1 MSQFFLYLLPLSS
14 GREGNPLSPLLSRR
28 RGEEDNMNPVF
39 SHSHK
44 VLLLPEK
51 LGATFFV
58 PICDALKTFPKHFNP
73 FRTIALFL
81 NHLKT
86 SENLFRGYKN
96 GTFPANIY
104 LFKINTHSKSM
115 TSFWCFYC

>member
-1 MSQFFLYLLPLSS
+1 MEENVAIFSLPPP
-14 GREGNPLSPLLSRR
+14 PLFRQGGQSPPLPPSRR

-39 SHSHK
+39 SHPHK

-51 LGATFFV
+51 LGATFFA

-81 NHLKT
+81 NL
-86 SENLFRGYKN
+86 R
-96 GTFPANIY
+96 
-104 LFKINTHSKSM
+104 
-115 TSFWCFYC
+115 